1 LVVEEGVT
9 VASRGSGARIVGR
22 EPELAAVRE
31 FFGARS
37 SLPAFVLTGG
47 AGIGKTTLWEV
58 AVDVARERELR
69 VLLARPSG
77 AEAQLSFAT
86 LIDLFDGVDTDE
98 LAALPA
104 PQLHTLRVA
113 LLRAE
118 PRGVAA
124 EPHAIAVGLLSALR
138 ALAARAPLLVAVD
151 DIQWL
156 DSPSADAL
164 AFAARRLEGDAVRF
178 LLARRPGSTSALEQ
192 ALESKGLERLEVV
205 PLSLGA
211 IRRLLSERLGL
222 SLPRQ
227 LLRRIFESTLG
238 NPLFALEL
246 GRALAERGS
255 PEIGEDIPVPDA
267 VEDLLGT
274 RVARLPGPERRLL
287 LAVALS
293 ADLRTTQLAAIA
305 DPVALDA
312 AADAGLLIVEG
323 DRVRPSHPLLAAAAK
338 RHSRAGARRELH
350 HELASVVADGELR
363 ARHLALATVHP
374 DSELAATVAV
384 AAAGASA
391 RGARQEAVELA
402 EHALRLTPAEEAER
416 SERLLVLAGY
426 LEAAGEPQR
435 VTDLLTPELDSLPPG
450 AARVK
455 AQLLLSEGGGVSS
468 IWDHE
473 RHLERAL
480 AESQGDPVLRARVL
494 AKMSSNAA
502 ATAVSR
508 IRLAETWALEA
519 LPAAR
524 RAGPELER
532 LVLYGLGWAQS
543 LRGHPVDDL
552 CERFRR
558 VSRTAY
564 WIAESPEHVAG
575 QRLGWRGDVRGARTT
590 LTRLR
595 SLADEQGEEMS
606 YALVGVFLCDVELR
620 AGNWEAVARLLDE
633 WAESERL
640 LVAPTYLRIRAQVAA
655 GRGLPDEAERW
666 AEPAIAGAEA
676 IGTRWQL
683 LEALRAHGIAA
694 LLAHE
699 PGRTVESL
707 RAVWEYAE
715 REGVKDPGAFPVAPD
730 LVEALVELSRV
741 DEARTVTAR
750 LTELAEQ
757 QEHPWGRVTA
767 LRCRALIQLASQT
780 DQDEAASALADASV
794 AYERLGLRFDQARSL
809 LILGRAQRRRR
820 KWAAARIALEQAA
833 AAFDEIG
840 SSGWSDQARGE
851 LARVGARRAAPAGE
865 LTPAQRRVVELAAE
879 GLSNKEIARALFV
892 TVHTVE
898 VHLSHAYGKLG
909 VRSRSQLA
917 GRLSGRT

>member
-1 LVVEEGVT
+1 MTVE
-9 VASRGSGARIVGR
+9 SRGPGARIVGR
-22 EPELAAVRE
+22 EPELAVLRE
-31 FFGARS
+31 FFGAPFSRH
-37 SLPAFVLTGG
+37 AFVLTGG
-47 AGIGKTTLWEV
+47 AGIGKTTLWG
-58 AVDVARERELR
+58 AGVDAAREQGLR
-69 VLLARPSG
+69 VLSARPSG

-98 LAALPA
+98 LVALPA
-104 PQLHTLRVA
+104 PQLRALQVA

-118 PRGVAA
+118 PTGAPA

-138 ALAARAPLLVAVD
+138 ALAAGAPLLVAVD
-151 DIQWL
+151 DVQWL

-164 AFAARRLEGDAVRF
+164 AFAARRLEGDAVAF
-178 LLARRPGSTSALEQ
+178 LLARRSGRSSTLERALERG
-192 ALESKGLERLEVV
+192 GLERLEVV

-211 IRRLLSERLGL
+211 IRRLLSDQLGL

-246 GRALAERGS
+246 GRVLAERGS
-255 PEIGEDIPVPDA
+255 PEIGQDIPVPDA

-274 RVARLPGPERRLL
+274 RVARRPGPERRLL

-312 AADAGLLIVEG
+312 AVDAGLLIVEG
-323 DRVRPSHPLLAAAAK
+323 GRVRPSHPLLAAAAK
-338 RHSRAGARRELH
+338 RHSRAGERRELH
-350 HELASVVADGELR
+350 HELAGVVADSELR
-363 ARHLALATVHP
+363 ARHLALATVRP
-374 DSELAATVAV
+374 DAELAVTVDAAAV
-384 AAAGASA
+384 AASA

-402 EHALRLTPAEEAER
+402 EHALRLTPAEGAER
-416 SERLLVLAGY
+416 SDRVLALAAY
-426 LEAAGEPQR
+426 LEAAGEPRR
-435 VTDLLTPELDSLPPG
+435 VTALLTPELDSLPPG
-450 AARVK
+450 AARVR

-473 RHLERAL
+473 RHLEQAL
-480 AESQGDPVLRARVL
+480 AESRGDPVLRARVL

-508 IRLAETWALEA
+508 IRLAEAWALEA

-524 RAGPELER
+524 RAGSELER
-532 LVLYGLGWAQS
+532 PVLYGLGWARALS
-543 LRGHPVDDL
+543 GRPIDDL
-552 CERFRR
+552 CERFHR
-558 VSRTAY
+558 VSDAAY
-564 WIAESPEHVAG
+564 YIADSPDHVAG
-575 QRLGWRGDVRGARTT
+575 QRQGWRGDVDGARKTIAA
-590 LTRLR
+590 LR
-595 SLADEQGEEMS
+595 SLADERGEGMS
-606 YALVGVFLCDVELR
+606 YALVGVFLCEVELR
-620 AGNWEAVARLLDE
+620 AGNWEAVERVLDE

-640 LVAPTYLRIRAQVAA
+640 LVAPTYQRIRAQVAA
-655 GRGLPDEAERW
+655 GRGLPEEAQQW
-666 AEPAIAGAEA
+666 AEPAVAGAEA

-683 LEALRAHGIAA
+683 LEALRARGIGA
-694 LLAHE
+694 LLTHE
-699 PGRTVESL
+699 PCRAYESL
-707 RAVWEYAE
+707 CAVWAHTEL
-715 REGVKDPGAFPVAPD
+715 EGVNDPGAFPVAPD
-730 LVEALVELSRV
+730 LVEALAELGRV
-741 DEARTVTAR
+741 DEALTVTAR

-767 LRCRALIQLASQT
+767 LRCRALVQLASQT
-780 DQDEAASALADASV
+780 DQDEAVSALANAAV
-794 AYERLGLRFDQARSL
+794 AYERLGLRFDRARAL

-820 KWAAARIALEQAA
+820 KWAAARVALEHAA

-840 SSGWSDQARGE
+840 SPGWSEEARGE
-851 LARVGARRAAPAGE
+851 VARVGARRPPPAGE
-865 LTPAQRRVVELAAE
+865 LTAAQRRVVELAAE

-909 VRSRSQLA
+909 VRSRAQLA